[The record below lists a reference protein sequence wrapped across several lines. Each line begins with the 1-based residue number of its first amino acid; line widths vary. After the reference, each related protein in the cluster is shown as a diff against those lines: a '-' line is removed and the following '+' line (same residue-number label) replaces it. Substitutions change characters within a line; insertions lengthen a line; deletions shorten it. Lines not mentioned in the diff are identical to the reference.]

1 MRITDRVLLLIVS
14 LAPLPVLADDP
25 RDRDEDISAATLAVE
40 VHQENGAWHYTYTV
54 EAPATNKGTIQ
65 FLNIDLACDQPVSEW
80 EVFDPSMHVANAFD
94 DYSDHAAT
102 TPTAIAAAWGQA
114 YDFGLT
120 RRNDAMFAL
129 DLAPGNVANG
139 LLLVSPYGP
148 KLRTYWLRP
157 DFMVNEQWDYP
168 EDAEEQPDI
177 PTADDFTV
185 TGVIH
190 GPACPG
196 EKTDE
201 PEPDLFDGSV

>member
-1 MRITDRVLLLIVS
+1 MKITGILLLVTA
-14 LAPLPVLADDP
+14 LVPLPAIADDP
-25 RDRDEDISAATLAVE
+25 RERDEDISATTLSVD

-54 EAPATNKGTIQ
+54 RAPATNKGTVQ
-65 FLNIDLACDQPVSEW
+65 FLNVDLSCERKVTEW
-80 EVFDPSMHVANAFD
+80 EIFDPSMHVDNGFD
-94 DYSDHAAT
+94 DYSDHAAI

-129 DLAPGNVANG
+129 DLAPGNAANG
-139 LLLVSPYGP
+139 LVLVSPYGP
-148 KLRTYWLRP
+148 TLRNYRLRP
-157 DFMVNEQWDYP
+157 DFMVSEQWNYP
-168 EDAEEQPDI
+168 EDAEKHADI

-196 EKTDE
+196 KEAE
-201 PEPDLFDGSV
+201 SERFQ